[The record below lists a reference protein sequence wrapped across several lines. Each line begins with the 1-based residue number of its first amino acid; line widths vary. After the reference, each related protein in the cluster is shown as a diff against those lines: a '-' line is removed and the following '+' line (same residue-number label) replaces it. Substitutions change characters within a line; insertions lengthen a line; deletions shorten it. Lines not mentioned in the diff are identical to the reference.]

1 MLFKPCGLVF
11 DMDGLLVD
19 SEPVWHEVERDFMA
33 ARGGVWTLELAL
45 QCTGMGIG
53 PAIRLMG
60 QACGFEVDE
69 ERDVAEMEDRF
80 VGRVD
85 EVALKPGALH
95 FLDIARGRLPLG
107 LASSSTRRLIDT
119 ILCRFEV
126 QDYFQVTVSGRE
138 VPRAKPFPDVYL
150 RAAELLGIDPSSCMA
165 LEDSRNGVRAA
176 RAAGMKVIAV
186 PEGNAEGFDLLADAV
201 VGNLDEARLL
211 VELPSAV

>member
-1 MLFKPCGLVF
+1 MRFKPRGLVF

-19 SEPVWHEVERDFMA
+19 SEPVWHEVEKDFIA

-80 VGRVD
+80 VGRAH
-85 EVALKPGALH
+85 EVALKPGALR
-95 FLDIARGRLPLG
+95 FLDAAQGRLPLG
-107 LASSSTRRLIDT
+107 LASSSTRKLIDT
-119 ILCRFEV
+119 ILRQFNV
-126 QDYFQVTVSGRE
+126 QNHFQVTVSGRE

-150 RAAELLGIDPSSCMA
+150 RAAELLGLDPASCLA
-165 LEDSRNGVRAA
+165 LEDSSNGVRAA
-176 RAAGMKVIAV
+176 RAAGMTVIAV
-186 PEGNAEGFDLLADAV
+186 PEGNAEGFELLADAV
-201 VGNLDEARLL
+201 VGSLDEARLL
-211 VELPSAV
+211 VELP